1 MLSRTTSSSCLLTLQ
16 GLELFAV
23 AGQCLLGIVDLGGE
37 PLFLVSQFAGVDAGS
52 LGTAVFEARRQHA
65 NGPDGTWSVPL
76 PGSRL
81 QPSAEAP

>member
-1 MLSRTTSSSCLLTLQ
+1 ML
-16 GLELFAV
+16 LE
-23 AGQCLLGIVDLGGE
+23 
-37 PLFLVSQFAGVDAGS
+37 VDAGS

>member
-1 MLSRTTSSSCLLTLQ
+1 MQSPSRPLLL
-16 GLELFAV
+16 
-23 AGQCLLGIVDLGGE
+23 D
-37 PLFLVSQFAGVDAGS
+37 VDAGT